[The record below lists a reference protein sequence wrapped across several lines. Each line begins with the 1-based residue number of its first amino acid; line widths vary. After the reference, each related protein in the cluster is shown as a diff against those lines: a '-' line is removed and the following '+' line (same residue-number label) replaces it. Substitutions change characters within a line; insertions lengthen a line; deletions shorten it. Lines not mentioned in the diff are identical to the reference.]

1 MWGESYYNKK
11 QESNK
16 GRSMLDYIEEGEK
29 KKKENDELCED
40 LKGSYIKLKYD
51 SSKLALKYEKIKI
64 GEREFQNINDI
75 GGNEIRKDETID
87 KFIDFFKEIENQ
99 IENDYE
105 QKNEFTLELEIKG
118 DKNRISCNLDCL
130 YKLTM
135 HNNEQKQYRD
145 FNILINGPSGGFQ
158 FLMDDLNNCK

>member
-16 GRSMLDYIEEGEK
+16 GSSMLVSIEEAEK
-29 KKKENDELCED
+29 KKKENDKLCED
-40 LKGSYIKLKYD
+40 LKDSYVKLKYD
-51 SSKLALKYEKIKI
+51 SSQLTLKYEKIKI
-64 GEREFQNINDI
+64 GKREFQNINDI

-105 QKNEFTLELEIKG
+105 QKNEFTLELEITG
-118 DKNRISCNLDCL
+118 DKRRISCNLECL

-135 HNNEQKQYRD
+135 HNNEQKQYKD

-158 FLMDDLNNCK
+158 YLMDDLNNCK

>member
-16 GRSMLDYIEEGEK
+16 GSSMLVSIDEAEK
-29 KKKENDELCED
+29 KKKENDKLCED
-40 LKGSYIKLKYD
+40 LKDSYVKLKYD
-51 SSKLALKYEKIKI
+51 SSQLTLKYEKIKI

-99 IENDYE
+99 IDNDYE
-105 QKNEFTLELEIKG
+105 QKNEFTLELEITG
-118 DKNRISCNLDCL
+118 DKRRISCNLECL

-145 FNILINGPSGGFQ
+145 FNILIKGPSEGFQ

>member
-16 GRSMLDYIEEGEK
+16 GSSMLVSIEEAEK
-29 KKKENDELCED
+29 KKKENDKLCED
-40 LKGSYIKLKYD
+40 LKDSYVKLKYD
-51 SSKLALKYEKIKI
+51 SSQLTLKYEKIKI
-64 GEREFQNINDI
+64 GKREFQNINDI

-105 QKNEFTLELEIKG
+105 QKNEFTLELEITG
-118 DKNRISCNLDCL
+118 DKRRISCNLECL

-135 HNNEQKQYRD
+135 HNNEQKQYKD
-145 FNILINGPSGGFQ
+145 FNILIKGPSEGFQ
-158 FLMDDLNNCK
+158 YLMDDLNNCN